1 MAAITFFED
10 EWHDGSPRVMGP
22 LTQSFMHGSTVF
34 DGARAF
40 SRQAPDLDLHC
51 ARLLRS
57 AEVMGLETDL
67 TVQTVCDLAIE
78 GVKRFDDKAELYI
91 RPALWAEDG
100 FLSPEGEARF
110 SLTLFEAPMPEP
122 SGLSVCLSNFRRPD
136 PNMAPTLA
144 KAACLYPNTS
154 LALKEAKDNGF
165 DNAVMRDGAGNV
177 VELGT
182 SNLWLVKDGIAIT
195 PEPNGTFLDGVTRR
209 RVLALLSD
217 AGIETR
223 ETTVSVADLE
233 SADELFSTGN
243 LGKVLP
249 ITRFDTTDLQPGPV
263 FTQART
269 AYFAYAQ
276 GEGV

>member
-10 EWHDGSPRVMGP
+10 AWHDGNPRVMGP
-22 LTQSFMHGSTVF
+22 MTQSFMHGSTVF

-40 SRQAPDLDLHC
+40 ARQVPDLDLHC

-57 AEVMGLETDL
+57 ASVMGLKTDL
-67 TVQTVCDLAIE
+67 SVETICDLAIE
-78 GVKRFDDKAELYI
+78 GVKRFAADAELYI

-110 SLTLFEAPMPEP
+110 SLSLFETPMPDP
-122 SGLSVCLSNFRRPD
+122 SGLSVCLSSLRRPD

-154 LALKEAKDNGF
+154 LALREAQSKGF

-182 SNLWLVKDGIAIT
+182 SNLWLVKDGVAIT

-209 RVLALLSD
+209 RVMALLNE
-217 AGIETR
+217 AGVETR
-223 ETTVSVADLE
+223 ETTVSVADLC

-249 ITRFDTTDLQPGPV
+249 ITRFDNRDLQPGPV
-263 FTQART
+263 FTEARKL
-269 AYFAYAQ
+269 YFAYAAS
-276 GEGV
+276 ETV